1 MEYSIFV
8 SATKEIQSNPEQ
20 PKESKICKPDPK
32 SLKTKSL
39 SKIQKTHPE
48 FLKSQQKNP
57 SILRKK
63 LFQILEKTGK

>member
-32 SLKTKSL
+32 SLKTNK
-39 SKIQKTHPE
+39 KIHVSCE
-48 FLKSQQKNP
+48 KN
-57 SILRKK
+57 
-63 LFQILEKTGK
+63 LFQILEKTGM